1 MYQINDSDGSVYI
14 PDWVTLSTIS
24 DGAHRL
30 YIELCTYADN
40 DTGTADV
47 SVEQLA
53 KSMKRSEKIVSE
65 YIVELVELG
74 AITKDDGGG
83 DVCFRFLGRAR

>member
-1 MYQINDSDGSVYI
+1 MYQINDSDGNVYI
-14 PDWVTLSTIS
+14 PEWVTLSTIS

-40 DTGTADV
+40 DTGAAYA

-53 KSMKRSEKIVSE
+53 KSMKRSQKTVSE
-65 YIVELVELG
+65 YIAELVELG
-74 AITKDDGGG
+74 AITKGDGSG
-83 DVCFRFLGRAR
+83 DVCFRFLGRAK